1 MANHADPE
9 IPPDLIDSTQAAAP
23 SDVVIASIPEV
34 PTTMLDIHAPHN
46 TVHTWKDFF
55 IHLATIST
63 GLLIAIGLEQSV
75 EYLHHRHQAQQMME
89 KLRAESIENHDI
101 LLLDIETTDRVIA
114 AVDAN
119 LLALAATS
127 EGQEKSPFVATPLP
141 TWIGYVPGDT
151 TWLIMRDSALL
162 SIVPELLAENYF
174 KIEVTMAALDRWK
187 WVAEAARTQLEATLK
202 VYSHARVLSPQE
214 REGLQRAYSEY
225 GVALSRYGRT
235 AKQLDI
241 VDSMALA
248 NEVINPE
255 AGRRHGIGAP
265 D

>member
-1 MANHADPE
+1 
-9 IPPDLIDSTQAAAP
+9 
-23 SDVVIASIPEV
+23 
-34 PTTMLDIHAPHN
+34 MLDVQAPHY

-55 IHLATIST
+55 IHLATISI
-63 GLLIAIGLEQSV
+63 GLLIAIGLEQSAV
-75 EYLHHRHQAQQMME
+75 YLHHRHQAQQMIE
-89 KLRAESIENHDI
+89 KLRAESVENHNI
-101 LLLDIETTDRVIA
+101 LLMDIEATDRVIT

-127 EGQEKSPFVATPLP
+127 EGRDKSPFVATPLP

-151 TWLIMRDSALL
+151 TWLMMRDSALL

-174 KIEVTMAALDRWK
+174 KIEVTLAALDRWK
-187 WVAEAARTQLEATLK
+187 WVAEAARTQLEAALT
-202 VYSHARVLSPQE
+202 VYSHVSVISPQE
-214 REGLQRAYSEY
+214 REVLQRAYSEY
-225 GVALSRYGRT
+225 VVALSRYRRT
-235 AKQLDI
+235 AKEIDI